1 MKRSR
6 GVGFAITQWFRVARF
21 VSCIALGLSRFA
33 GFCLLLFVWCE
44 QQSFVDSGRWAN
56 AAAPDSSA
64 RYLKLLGG
72 HGYDSETHFVFVEV
86 NSYSD
91 SVLGNCFLAPQR
103 HPSTLGP
110 LSP

>member
-6 GVGFAITQWFRVARF
+6 GVGFAITQWFWVARF

-56 AAAPDSSA
+56 AAAADSSA
-64 RYLKLLGG
+64 KFWVKVG
-72 HGYDSETHFVFVEV
+72 HMNLCDTAVIRCDRG
-86 NSYSD
+86 
-91 SVLGNCFLAPQR
+91 QQ
-103 HPSTLGP
+103 
-110 LSP
+110 